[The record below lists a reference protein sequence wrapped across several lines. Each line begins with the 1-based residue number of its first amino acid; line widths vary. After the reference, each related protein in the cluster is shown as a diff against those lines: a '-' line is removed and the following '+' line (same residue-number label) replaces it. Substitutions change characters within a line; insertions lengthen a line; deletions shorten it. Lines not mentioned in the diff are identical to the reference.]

1 MIVSWKIALRRALV
15 ASALGC
21 AGLMSSLVRAQDDDS
36 LTIGSSA
43 PALDVEHWV
52 QDGSGKF
59 KPVTE
64 FEKGKVY
71 VVEFWA
77 TWCGPCIA
85 SMPHLVEIQ
94 QKYADKGVQ
103 IVSISDE
110 DLETVEK
117 FLEREFTGSTES
129 KEGAAAEDAPKT
141 FRDLTS
147 AYCLTT
153 DPDGSSNKSY
163 MEAAGQN
170 GIPCA
175 FIVGKDQKIEWIG
188 HPMSM
193 DEALEQ
199 VVEGNWDREAF
210 AEQFKEEQQMDLLMS
225 KIMRSARGGK
235 VDAALAMIDEAVEA
249 AKSDEVKQRLKV
261 MRIQLLAQSGKSEE
275 AMAALDAMIESSDD
289 AALKQELGMFR
300 VQMLLEDLSNPKLA
314 DGVTKAYEDYKDDP
328 GFVNF
333 IAWTIY
339 ESMSDGTLDNEALL
353 KASRVVSE
361 KAAEA
366 AEGPV
371 KAAILDTA
379 AHFQLLDGDAQT
391 ALKTQEA
398 AIKLADETLKE
409 QLTEFLKKIKKA
421 IEKQSK

>member
-21 AGLMSSLVRAQDDDS
+21 VGFMSSMSRAQDNDA
-36 LTIGSSA
+36 LTIGSDA
-43 PALDVEHWV
+43 PSLDVEHWV
-52 QDGSGKF
+52 QNGNGKF
-59 KPVTE
+59 KPVSE

-85 SMPHLVEIQ
+85 SMPHLVETQ
-94 QKYADKGVQ
+94 KKYADQSVQ

-117 FLEREFTGSTES
+117 FLEREYTANTES
-129 KEGAAAEDAPKT
+129 AEGAVAEDAPKT
-141 FRDLTS
+141 FRELTS

-163 MEAAGQN
+163 MEAAGRN

-210 AEQFKEEQQMDLLMS
+210 AVQFKEEQQMDLLMS
-225 KIMRSARGGK
+225 KIMRTARGGK
-235 VDAALAMIDEAVEA
+235 VDEALEMIDEAVA
-249 AKSDEVKQRLKV
+249 NVKSDQVKRSLQ
-261 MRIQLLAQSGKSEE
+261 MTRIQLLAQGGKSEE
-275 AMAALDAMIESSDD
+275 ALAALDAMIES
-289 AALKQELGMFR
+289 AEGANVKQQLRVFR
-300 VQMLLEDLSNPKLA
+300 VQMLLQDVSNPKLA
-314 DGVTKAYEDYKDDP
+314 DGVTQAYEDFKDEP
-328 GFVNF
+328 SLVNL
-333 IAWTIY
+333 IAWTLY
-339 ESMSDGTLDNEALL
+339 ESFSDGTLDNDALI
-353 KASRVVSE
+353 KASRVASE
-361 KAAEA
+361 RAAEA
-366 AEGPV
+366 ADGAS

-379 AHFQLLDGDAQT
+379 AHYQLLDGDAKT

-409 QLTEFLKKIKKA
+409 QLTEFLEEIKKA
-421 IEKQSK
+421 LEKESK

>member
-1 MIVSWKIALRRALV
+1 MTVNWKMALRRALV
-15 ASALGC
+15 ASVLGC
-21 AGLMSSLVRAQDDDS
+21 LGFIGSVSRAQDDDS

-52 QDGSGKF
+52 QNGNGKF
-59 KPVTE
+59 KPVSE

-94 QKYADKGVQ
+94 KKYADLGVQ
-103 IVSISDE
+103 IISISDE

-117 FLEREFTGSTES
+117 FLEREFTANANE
-129 KEGAAAEDAPKT
+129 KGAADEDSPKT

-199 VVEGNWDREAF
+199 VVEGNWDRKAF
-210 AEQFKEEQQMDLLMS
+210 AEQFKEEQQMELLMS

-249 AKSDEVKQRLKV
+249 AKSAEVKQRLQ
-261 MRIQLLAQSGKSEE
+261 MLRIQMLAQDGKSEE
-275 AMAALDAMIESSDD
+275 AMAALDAMIESSED
-289 AALKQELGMFR
+289 AALKQQLGMFR
-300 VQMLLEDLSNPKLA
+300 IQMLLQDISSPKLA
-314 DGVTKAYEDYKDDP
+314 EGVTKAYADFKDDP
-328 GFVNF
+328 SFVNF

-339 ESMSDGTLDNEALL
+339 ESMRDGTLDNDALL
-353 KASRVVSE
+353 KASRVASE
-361 KAAEA
+361 QAAEA
-366 AEGPV
+366 ADGPS

-379 AHFQLLDGDAQT
+379 AHYQLLDGDAKT

-409 QLTEFLKKIKKA
+409 QLTEFLEEIKKA